1 MKTKYKTL
9 KLTVE
14 QFIEKYYSEY
24 LEEKYGD
31 TWMDVVIEE
40 LLGDNI
46 KVEFTDQ

>member
-1 MKTKYKTL
+1 MKTKYKIV

-14 QFIEKYYSEY
+14 QFIEKYYSKY

-40 LLGDNI
+40 LLTDNI
-46 KVEFTDQ
+46 KVEFIS